1 MFLDLQIKS
10 DKFEESVMMEVM
22 RISPKIQRAVM
33 SGKLTDKSEYIF
45 GDIEALEKTRL
56 AYL

>member
-1 MFLDLQIKS
+1 
-10 DKFEESVMMEVM
+10 MMEVM

-45 GDIEALEKTRL
+45 EGIETLENQVSSHENHTCFFL
-56 AYL
+56 LFQM